1 MIVYKYFQYDF
12 GRNRITK
19 QRTKVSNFEWRLFA
33 PSPFGGLYRMDGHQ
47 SKLLKVVNLE
57 ELNENMFKFYVGDII

>member
-19 QRTKVSNFEWRLFA
+19 QRTKVSNFEWRLLLL
-33 PSPFGGLYRMDGHQ
+33 FGGLSRIDGYQ
-47 SKLLKVVNLE
+47 SKLLKNVNLE
-57 ELNENMFKFYVGDII
+57 ALNENMFKFYVGDII

>member
-19 QRTKVSNFEWRLFA
+19 QRTKVSNFEWRLL
-33 PSPFGGLYRMDGHQ
+33 FGGLSRIDGYQ
-47 SKLLKVVNLE
+47 SKLLKNVNLE
-57 ELNENMFKFYVGDII
+57 ALNENMFKLYVGDII